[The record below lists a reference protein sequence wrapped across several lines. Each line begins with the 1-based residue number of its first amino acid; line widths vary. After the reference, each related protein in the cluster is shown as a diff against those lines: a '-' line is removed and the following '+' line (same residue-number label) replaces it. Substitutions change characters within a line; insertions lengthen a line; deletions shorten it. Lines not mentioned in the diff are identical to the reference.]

1 MIIKSALRLHC
12 YNMYLNNQNTKSKHH
27 PSKLIIRVQVV
38 YKVVNKRN
46 KQYKL
51 VKVMSTDLWTDRDFV
66 MTWKTVLYKY
76 NHRFKDRLASW
87 DRIVR

>member
-27 PSKLIIRVQVV
+27 PSKLIIRVQLV
-38 YKVVNKRN
+38 YLKYLKKKN

-51 VKVMSTDLWTDRDFV
+51 VKQ
-66 MTWKTVLYKY
+66 Y
-76 NHRFKDRLASW
+76 NLVNIS
-87 DRIVR
+87 